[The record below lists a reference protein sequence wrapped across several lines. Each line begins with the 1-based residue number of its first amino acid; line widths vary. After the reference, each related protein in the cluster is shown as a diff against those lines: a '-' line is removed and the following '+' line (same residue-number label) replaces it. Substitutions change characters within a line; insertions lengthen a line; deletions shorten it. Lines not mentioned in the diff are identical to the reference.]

1 MKVMEEKSLFII
13 NSPFQALCA
22 IDAIKHYSIN
32 NPVFYVF
39 DCGDSR
45 DKILMLLNYKKLFNV
60 DIIPFVGTKDL
71 IKVIKAKPKYH
82 QIFIGDYFSYNQY
95 LIGIQL
101 SKRNTII
108 VYLDDGTATLDLL
121 PNVGRKRYHGFKLR
135 TFSYLYLN
143 ICRNIK
149 RVKESFYSIFDISGK
164 IPYPVVENDFSCLM
178 ANKADSSNKGVYI
191 IGTNSS
197 ALPFK
202 GKNYL
207 DLLCGLVRIIKE
219 RYPDEEVFYCPHR
232 RDTNNYDEL
241 LEKHHINI
249 YQTAISVEVD
259 FATKGIN
266 PLCIIGFA
274 STALITL
281 RRLFPQSKVQSI
293 RFEIEDP
300 FTESSIRSIEEYYS
314 NHGVEIIE
322 L

>member
-1 MKVMEEKSLFII
+1 MEMEEKSLFVI

-22 IDAIKHYSIN
+22 FEAIKHYGIN

-45 DKILMLLNYKKLFNV
+45 DKILMLLNGKSCYEAE
-60 DIIPFVGTKDL
+60 IIPFVGTKEL
-71 IKVIKAKPKYH
+71 ISVIKAKPKYH

-95 LIGIQL
+95 LIGILL
-101 SKRNTII
+101 SKRNTKI

-143 ICRNIK
+143 FCRKIK

-164 IPYPVVENDFSCLM
+164 VSYPVVENDFSCLK
-178 ANKADSSNKGVYI
+178 ANSIDSAARGIYI

-197 ALPFK
+197 AISFK
-202 GKNYL
+202 GKTYP
-207 DLLCGLVRIIKE
+207 DLLCSLGEIIKDK
-219 RYPDEEVFYCPHR
+219 YPNEEVFYCPHR
-232 RDTNNYDEL
+232 RDTNNYVEL
-241 LEKHHINI
+241 LEKLQINI
-249 YQTAISVEVD
+249 YQTEISVEVD
-259 FATKGIN
+259 FATKEIN
-266 PLCIIGFA
+266 PLFIIGFA

-281 RRLFPQSKVQSI
+281 KRLYPQSKVQSI

-300 FTESSIRSIEEYYS
+300 FTKSSIRSIEEYYS